1 MSYHYEIDRFIDQ
14 IAKKIVEYRKQ
25 SQEFQRIL
33 AHEKKQITFEAIPT
47 NLKND
52 LLDKDFVHEIP
63 LTKLEGIN
71 VAGVDGGVLSAS
83 LSSFDL
89 IMVRSAGVIFAY
101 EQDGTINPSYY
112 PSENPPVGLYSSFLP
127 LSSESF
133 EQLTNIQRAHSE
145 IECALE
151 LIDRAKPDILLID
164 GSLNVHPTSIPYN
177 TSGPVFLAYQ
187 NLMRLYR
194 RLFSNC
200 YKRNI
205 LLAGIIKDSR
215 SAAVGG
221 ILNKIIA
228 QLIMQGQVQEMKKID
243 YRGILTRFRDLD
255 LLNNVLSPGE
265 RSFTFY
271 QPQQAQQTVREQ
283 KEPKEL
289 SLGEQVRIFQQKE
302 MREGGAFP
310 PIGIFYMKTVE
321 FDLPIRVEF
330 PIYNEGVKAT
340 VDKIASLVL
349 PLASYNSEFAVP
361 SIIIEADARAKLN
374 EAEFEIV
381 LNEIESKS
389 FSTLSP
395 FYKRRNRSPFS

>member
-1 MSYHYEIDRFIDQ
+1 MSYHYEVDRFIDQ
-14 IAKKIVEYRKQ
+14 IAEKIVAYRKQ

-33 AHEKKQITFEAIPT
+33 AKEKKQITFDAIPA

-52 LLDKDFVHEIP
+52 LLEKDFVHDIP
-63 LTKLEGIN
+63 LTQLKGIN

-101 EQDGTINPSYY
+101 EKDGTITPSYY

-145 IECALE
+145 VECALE
-151 LIDRAKPDILLID
+151 LIDKTKPDILLMD
-164 GSLNVHPTSIPYN
+164 GSLNVHPTSVPYDS
-177 TSGPVFLAYQ
+177 SGPVFLAYQ
-187 NLMRLYR
+187 NLMRMYR

-200 YKRNI
+200 YKRDI

-221 ILNKIIA
+221 ILSKIIA
-228 QLIMQGQVQEMKKID
+228 HLLMQGQVQDLKKID

-255 LLNNVLSPGE
+255 LLNNILNPGE

-271 QPQQAQQTVREQ
+271 QAKQMLQTVQQ
-283 KEPKEL
+283 KEPIDI
-289 SLGEQVRIFQQKE
+289 SLEDQVREFQQKE

-310 PIGIFYMKTVE
+310 SIGMFYMKTVE

-330 PIYNEGVKAT
+330 PIFHHGVKGI

-349 PLASYNSEFAVP
+349 PLSSYNSEFALP

-374 EAEFEIV
+374 EVEFEIV

-389 FSTLSP
+389 FSPLSP
-395 FYKRRNRSPFS
+395 FYKKRNRSPFK